1 MWEIYYFIC
10 DVYMA
15 HKHVV
20 YAGASR
26 ALTLK
31 TVSYLQITVHMRV
44 LYNSQTNIYWTK
56 KKWAVVLFNGMCC
69 VYYKTQCVWI

>member
-10 DVYMA
+10 DVRMA

-26 ALTLK
+26 PLSLQ
-31 TVSYLQITVHMRV
+31 TVSYLQITVRV
-44 LYNSQTNIYWTK
+44 RILYNSQTNIYLTK
-56 KKWAVVLFNGMCC
+56 QK
-69 VYYKTQCVWI
+69 

>member
-1 MWEIYYFIC
+1 
-10 DVYMA
+10 MA

-31 TVSYLQITVHMRV
+31 TLSYLQITVRMRV
-44 LYNSQTNIYWTK
+44 LYNFQRNIYLT
-56 KKWAVVLFNGMCC
+56 
-69 VYYKTQCVWI
+69 